1 MGDMENKLKEEIA
14 RLNKIG
20 AEVMG
25 DYIIRSF
32 SPATDMNHFMMVIN
46 EMRKRG
52 WKFIIFLYHPDKV
65 MVDMW
70 RTFTRTSVDAEAPV
84 DQPALAGMRCIA
96 KAIRK
101 KDDKEL

>member
-1 MGDMENKLKEEIA
+1 MGDMENKLKEEIDH
-14 RLNKIG
+14 LNKVG

-25 DYIIRSF
+25 NNIIKSF
-32 SPATDMNHFMMVIN
+32 SPATDMNHFMMVLG

-52 WKFIIFLYHPDKV
+52 WKFIIFLYLADKV

-70 RTFTRTSVDAEAPV
+70 RTFSRTSVDAEAPV
-84 DQPALAGMRCIA
+84 DQPALAGMRCISR
-96 KAIRK
+96 AIRK